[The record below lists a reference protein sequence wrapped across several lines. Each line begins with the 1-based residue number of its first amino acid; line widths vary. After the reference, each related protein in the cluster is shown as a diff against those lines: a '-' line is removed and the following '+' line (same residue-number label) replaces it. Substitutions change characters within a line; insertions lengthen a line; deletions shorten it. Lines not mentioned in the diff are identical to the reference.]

1 MELQSFD
8 FIRIIRPDSY
18 IIRIMAFV
26 DEITICASAG
36 RGGDGVVRWLHEK
49 FREFG
54 GPSGGDGG
62 RGGNVR
68 VKAVR
73 DIAALARYKF
83 EKKFHAENGGA
94 GGNKEMHGKNGDD
107 LVLVVPVGS
116 VVTNRE
122 TGESF
127 DLATDGQDV
136 IILKGG
142 HGGKGNAHFKG
153 STNQYPTEFTKG
165 TIGET
170 AELYIELK
178 LIVDAG
184 FIGLPNAGKSSL
196 LNALTNAGA
205 KVGDYPFT
213 TLDPNLGAFKGF
225 ILADIPG
232 LIEGASAGKGLGHK
246 FLRHI
251 ARTKMLIHCVSAEHE
266 DPISV
271 YETVRAELAAH
282 DPELSKK
289 PEIIFL
295 CKSDLLSEEEQKQKI
310 DLFRKRKLQALSVS
324 ILDDAS
330 VQKAK
335 KTILA
340 SLKAT

>member
-26 DEITICASAG
+26 DEITISASAG

-165 TIGET
+165 TIEET

-196 LNALTNAGA
+196 LNALTNAGV

-251 ARTKMLIHCVSAEHE
+251 ARTKVLIHCVSSEHE
-266 DPISV
+266 DPLAV
-271 YETVRAELAAH
+271 YQTVRTELVAH
-282 DPELSKK
+282 DPALLEK
-289 PEIIFL
+289 PELVFL
-295 CKSDLLSEEEQKQKI
+295 TKADVVSENELEKKLAVLKKKKI
-310 DLFRKRKLQALSVS
+310 TATAVS

-330 VQKAK
+330 VKQAAGAIARALGMK
-335 KTILA
+335 
-340 SLKAT
+340 